1 MNREDNT
8 LKPDKVLDFYW
19 REGCWFCATLIR
31 ELNDAGVMIK
41 KMNIWENP
49 EHAAFVRSVANG
61 NETVPTVV
69 IGSVVLV
76 NPDVQD
82 VLKAMAN

>member
-1 MNREDNT
+1 MNREDKT

-31 ELNDAGVMIK
+31 ELNDAGAMIN
-41 KMNIWENP
+41 KMNIWEHP

-82 VLKAMAN
+82 VLKAIAN